1 MAAAAPGVQPR
12 ASVVK
17 TCKYNT
23 YETCSTYV
31 TCSIHK
37 LVEGEVDDSS
47 AVGVKSTIG
56 SGGGLQEQAGPDV
69 FIQGEA
75 AAVVRVKLQA

>member
-1 MAAAAPGVQPR
+1 M
-12 ASVVK
+12 
-17 TCKYNT
+17 YNT

-56 SGGGLQEQAGPDV
+56 SGSGLQEQAGPDV